1 MARQQDRRSG
11 LRNSVAWSM
20 TAWLAVSAPLAT
32 MPVGAVLAQEAG
44 RSLSRIEV
52 EGNLRVDDSSVLTY
66 AGIGTGT
73 PLTTGQI
80 NAAYQRIMGS
90 GLFETVD
97 FDLSGTVLTITV
109 KEFPTVNQISIE
121 GNRRIDDDVLMPLLT
136 TKSRRVYSPSD
147 AENDARTIAEAYRQ
161 AGRLGAIVTPRIIP
175 RSQNRVDLVFEVT
188 ESAVVEVERIAF
200 VGNKSFTDRRLRNVL
215 GTKQAGLFRAL
226 VARDSYVEDRIAYD
240 RQVLT
245 DFYRAR
251 GFVDFEV
258 TSVSTEFSRER
269 NAFFI
274 TFNVREG
281 QQYRFGKVGLASEV
295 PEIEAAAFDGIV
307 RTKPG
312 QLYSPVRIDDG
323 IARLER
329 KAIMD
334 GYDFI
339 RVDPRIQRNPETQTL
354 DLTYTLTRG
363 PRIFVERIDIEGNS
377 STRDEVIRR
386 QFDTVEGDPFNP
398 REIRNAASRIRAL
411 NFFSKADVQP
421 RDGTAPDRV
430 IIDVNVDEQ
439 PTGQIGFGINY
450 SVGDGFGGT
459 FNLSERNFLG
469 RGQQLS
475 FSVSGGV
482 DNAAGSLRFTEPA
495 LLGRDVSGTME
506 AFYTS
511 TDQWSSDYS
520 TREIGIQPSLGFNL
534 SDYSRL
540 SVRYRLAQEDLYDVD
555 TGTEGTSDNGSS
567 IILQEEE
574 GDRLTSS
581 IGYTYTFDT
590 RRVGIN
596 PDAGIRFQFSQDLAG
611 LGGDSDYIR
620 TTASLLGETK
630 LMGTDLNLRAELQG
644 GAIAAL
650 NGQDTR
656 IIDRFGAGR
665 RVRGF
670 DRNGFGPRDLTATN
684 EDALGGNY
692 YTALRTEMDFPLGL
706 PEEYGVRGG
715 VFFDTG
721 SVWGLDNT
729 QGTEG
734 EVDDSFH
741 LRAVLG
747 ASLFWTTPLGPLRFD
762 FTRAV
767 MKEDYDEEQNF
778 DFSISTKF

>member
-1 MARQQDRRSG
+1 
-11 LRNSVAWSM
+11 M

>member
-1 MARQQDRRSG
+1 MSTA
-11 LRNSVAWSM
+11 
-20 TAWLAVSAPLAT
+20 AWLAISAPLAT
-32 MPVGAVLAQEAG
+32 FPVGAFAQSAG
-44 RSLSRIEV
+44 QSFSRIEV
-52 EGNLRVDDSSVLTY
+52 DGNLRVDDSSVLTY
-66 AGIGTGT
+66 AGIAPGT
-73 PLTTGQI
+73 PLTAGQL

-90 GLFETVD
+90 GLFESVE
-97 FDLSGTVLTITV
+97 FDTSGSTLTITV

-121 GNRRIDDDVLMPLLT
+121 GNRRLDDDVLTPLLT
-136 TKSRRVYSPSD
+136 TQPRRVYSPTT

-161 AGRLGAIVTPRIIP
+161 AGRLGAVVTPRIIP
-175 RSQNRVDLVFEVT
+175 RSQNRVDVVFEVT

-226 VARDSYVEDRIAYD
+226 VARDQYVEDRIAYD

-281 QQYRFGKVGLASEV
+281 QQYRFNSVKIASEV
-295 PEIEAAAFDGIV
+295 PEIQAEDFERIV
-307 RTKPG
+307 RTRPG
-312 QLYSPVRIDDG
+312 QLYSPLRVDDG

-339 RVDPRIQRNPETQTL
+339 RVDPRIERNNASQTL

-377 STRDEVIRR
+377 QTRDDVIRR

-411 NFFSKADVQP
+411 GFFSNADVTP
-421 RDGTAPDRV
+421 REGTAPDRV

-439 PTGQIGFGINY
+439 PTGQIGFGVNY

-459 FNLSERNFLG
+459 FNLSEQNFLG

-475 FSVSGGV
+475 FSIAAGT
-482 DNAAGSLRFTEPA
+482 DNASGTLRFTEPA

-506 AFYTS
+506 VFYSS
-511 TDQWSSDYS
+511 TDNYSADYN
-520 TREIGIQPSLGFNL
+520 TREIGVQPSVGFNL

-540 SVRYRLAQEDLYDVD
+540 SLRYRLAQEELYDVD
-555 TGTEGTSDNGSS
+555 TGDDDDADDNGSS
-567 IILQEEE
+567 VILQEEE
-574 GDRLTSS
+574 GNRISSS

-590 RRVGIN
+590 RRVGLN

-611 LGGDSDYIR
+611 LGGDSEYIR
-620 TTASLLGETK
+620 TTASLRGETK
-630 LMGTDLNLRAELQG
+630 MMGTDLNMRAELQG

-650 NGQDTR
+650 NGKDTR

-692 YTALRTEMDFPLGL
+692 YAALRTEMDFPIGL

-721 SVWGLDNT
+721 SIWGLDNT
-729 QGTEG
+729 EGTSG

-762 FTRAV
+762 FTRALL
-767 MKEDYDEEQNF
+767 KEDYDEEQTF
-778 DFSISTKF
+778 DFSISTTF